1 LGDIK
6 RVGYTTV
13 RLVPVMFVLYLISGL
28 IVIGSHYEQVP
39 AIIKDIIMAAFG
51 GEAVVGG
58 ITGLAFKEVIIIGVK
73 RAIFSNEAGVGTE
86 AMAHGAAKTNEPVR
100 EGLVAMLGPFFDTH
114 IICTLTALVILSSGV
129 APTESGVV
137 MTANAFNQAI
147 PIIGNIMLLVVFS
160 LFAVSTMITYSYYC
174 LKCARY
180 LLGNTIGNYYI
191 YIYLGLIPVTALWSQ
206 TTIINMIDSMFAL
219 MVIPTLTATLL
230 LSPRVIE
237 EMKSYFSR
245 MEQEN
250 Y

>member
-1 LGDIK
+1 
-6 RVGYTTV
+6 
-13 RLVPVMFVLYLISGL
+13 
-28 IVIGSHYEQVP
+28 
-39 AIIKDIIMAAFG
+39 
-51 GEAVVGG
+51 
-58 ITGLAFKEVIIIGVK
+58 
-73 RAIFSNEAGVGTE
+73 
-86 AMAHGAAKTNEPVR
+86 
-100 EGLVAMLGPFFDTH
+100 
-114 IICTLTALVILSSGV
+114 
-129 APTESGVV
+129 
-137 MTANAFNQAI
+137 
-147 PIIGNIMLLVVFS
+147 MLLVVFS

-191 YIYLGLIPVTALWSQ
+191 YIYLGLIPVTAMWSQ

-237 EMKSYFSR
+237 EMKNYFSR